1 MTDCRIHPTCVVD
14 DHVTIGSG
22 TRIWHFSH
30 IQSGAVIGSDCSFG
44 QNVYIASRVRIGN
57 GVRIHHVTIGSG
69 TRIWHFSH
77 IQSGAVIGS
86 DCSFGQNVYIAS
98 RVRIGNGVRIQN
110 NVSVYEGVELED
122 HVFCGPSCVFTN
134 VLTPRSRYPR
144 GSAAYARTLVKE
156 GASIGYEGVEL
167 EDHVFCGPSC
177 VFTNVLTPRSRY
189 PRGSAAYARTL
200 VKEGASIGAN
210 ATVLCGHT
218 IGRHALIA
226 AGAVVTCDVGDH
238 ALMSGIPA
246 RQTGWVCEC
255 GTILP
260 DTLRCPERHALIAA
274 GAVVTCDVGDHAL
287 MSGIP
292 ARQTG
297 WVCECGTILP
307 DTLRCPECG
316 RQYQPAGTGLKE
328 VQP

>member
-1 MTDCRIHPTCVVD
+1 MREGLTGMTDCCIHPTCVVD
-14 DHVTIGSG
+14 D
-22 TRIWHFSH
+22 
-30 IQSGAVIGSDCSFG
+30 
-44 QNVYIASRVRIGN
+44 
-57 GVRIHHVTIGSG
+57 HVTIGSG

-156 GASIGYEGVEL
+156 GASIG
-167 EDHVFCGPSC
+167 
-177 VFTNVLTPRSRY
+177 
-189 PRGSAAYARTL
+189 
-200 VKEGASIGAN
+200 AN

-238 ALMSGIPA
+238 ALMSGIPRGGPGGSVNA
-246 RQTGWVCEC
+246 APSCP
-255 GTILP
+255 ILCAVPNAAGSTSLPGPDSRRSSHEIQKPEPPVP
-260 DTLRCPERHALIAA
+260 DTETRH
-274 GAVVTCDVGDHAL
+274 
-287 MSGIP
+287 
-292 ARQTG
+292 
-297 WVCECGTILP
+297 
-307 DTLRCPECG
+307 
-316 RQYQPAGTGLKE
+316 
-328 VQP
+328 